1 MFSID
6 SLGNIVEF
14 DSASDGVF
22 SGCTIISGSTIMPVV
37 NTRLYNVSIE
47 FSGCSASGSVYT
59 GLATTK
65 SVSAAD
71 DVLVFTYADGTLA
84 ASADYTLFTLP

>member
-1 MFSID
+1 M
-6 SLGNIVEF
+6 SLEF
-14 DSASDGVF
+14 
-22 SGCTIISGSTIMPVV
+22 T
-37 NTRLYNVSIE
+37 
-47 FSGCSASGSVYT
+47 GCSATGSTYT

-65 SVSAAD
+65 SVVSDD